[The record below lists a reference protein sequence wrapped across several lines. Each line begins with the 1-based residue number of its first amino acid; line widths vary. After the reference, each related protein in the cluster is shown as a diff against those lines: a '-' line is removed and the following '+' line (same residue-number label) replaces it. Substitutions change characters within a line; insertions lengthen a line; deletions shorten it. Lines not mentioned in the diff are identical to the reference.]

1 MLTIETEY
9 SDHLKNFALFFG
21 LKYEVE
27 VIIPFDYP
35 VNIKTISIITEIG
48 LN

>member
-1 MLTIETEY
+1 MFTIETEY
-9 SDHLKNFALFFG
+9 TDSLKNFALFFDQ
-21 LKYEVE
+21 KFEIEVL
-27 VIIPFDYP
+27 IPFDYP